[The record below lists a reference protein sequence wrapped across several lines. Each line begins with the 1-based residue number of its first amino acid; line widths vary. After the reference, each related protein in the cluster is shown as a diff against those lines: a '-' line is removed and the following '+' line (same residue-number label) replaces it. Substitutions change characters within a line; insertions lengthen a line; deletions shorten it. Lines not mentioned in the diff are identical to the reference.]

1 MAVMFRVL
9 GPVEAYVDG
18 VPVDL
23 GGPRPRLLVARL
35 LISRGATVSV
45 DAILDDLYD
54 GAPPP
59 RAQSTLHSYISNLR
73 RLLEPGRAPRTP
85 SSVLLSRPPGYA
97 LGPHEVDADEFV
109 RLAQAG
115 EPERA
120 LALWRGTPYEEFGD
134 VPWLR
139 PEIERLAEAHLV
151 TRERLLAGRVGDPH
165 VVGELEAL
173 VAAHPLRE
181 GLWELLART
190 LYALGRQADALEALR
205 TARGR
210 LAEELGLDPGPALR
224 RLEEAILAQDP
235 ALDTALDTA
244 LDAPA
249 PVRQGRAAPV
259 RETRAEA
266 ARAEAGLPERRAV
279 GRGTQVDRLDELA
292 REVIQA
298 ARGVTQRGPGI
309 AVISGEPG
317 IGKTWLA
324 EAFAERR
331 AAEGWLV
338 AWGRCHEISGV
349 PALWPWQQVVRD
361 LAGRVPPSPAQA
373 AALRVLLGDTVAGDD
388 PAAGAGR
395 PAEASEA
402 RFRLHQATAAY
413 LESAAADR
421 PLLVVIDD
429 LQWADTASLGL
440 LSDLALLLRGA
451 VAVVITVRSGE
462 GPAAVHD
469 TLGLLGRHD
478 ALRLPLAGLDPDA
491 VAELSGLRDAAS
503 VAALA
508 ERTRGNPLFIRETL
522 RLAEDQ
528 GIDRALTGVP
538 EGLADVLR
546 RRLLDLPARHR
557 PAIDAAAVLG
567 TGADRR
573 LLAEVVAD
581 ASDASDPSG
590 ADADADVDE
599 ALDAATAL
607 RVLDEDLRFTH
618 DLVRETVYADIPP
631 RRRAGLH
638 LTALRALEL
647 RPGADLAVLARHAMA
662 AGPAAAADAVRWAS
676 ATAGQAAG
684 RHAYEDAAQW
694 WRRAAEAHGTLPGA
708 DPREHVELLLQ
719 LVRAQ
724 LAAGHG
730 FSARQTRAEAVLAAD
745 RSGDPLLAA
754 RALTSLDA
762 PGLWKF
768 YTYGD
773 VELHTVRRIEDA
785 LAALPEGDSELR
797 CRLLGC
803 LGMERYD
810 GSADPR
816 CDTATAEALAMAR
829 RLVASGEAGP
839 ELLAITLNA
848 RYLGVQL
855 PEHMT
860 ELDAIG
866 EELTRL
872 GLPGFELLGHMIR
885 ERTRIDLF
893 DVAGADRAAERAGVL
908 VERLDLPWP
917 RFQHLIWT
925 GTRRLLDG
933 DFDGASN
940 AYAAAAEAGE
950 RLNLW
955 HTSSTLSSA
964 LLTRHF
970 AMRDFEGA
978 DELMTHY
985 SPFPAHRQVMGVLIA
1000 DSRGD
1005 RTAAETA
1012 REQGWHALPRD
1023 FGELPGL
1030 CLLGEAQIVAG
1041 DHEACAL
1048 TYRRLL
1054 PYEDRIAFGAGT
1066 FCAGPVGYYLGRMAH
1081 LGGAAGPEAARA
1093 HLDTAAKRCAGAGLS
1108 WWAARIA
1115 REREAVRG

>member
-35 LISRGATVSV
+35 LIARGATVSV

-54 GAPPP
+54 GTPPP

-73 RLLEPGRAPRTP
+73 RVLEPGRAPRTP

-120 LALWRGTPYEEFGD
+120 LALWRGMPYEEFGD

-173 VAAHPLRE
+173 VAAYPLRE

-205 TARGR
+205 AARVH

-235 ALDTALDTA
+235 ALDG
-244 LDAPA
+244 PA
-249 PVRQGRAAPV
+249 PVRQGRPAPTQAA
-259 RETRAEA
+259 RAEAAQAEA
-266 ARAEAGLPERRAV
+266 ARADRPERRAV
-279 GRGTQVDRLDELA
+279 GRGTQFDRLDELA
-292 REVIQA
+292 RNVTQA
-298 ARGVTQRGPGI
+298 ARGVAQRGPGV

-338 AWGRCHEISGV
+338 AWGRCHETSGA

-361 LAGRVPPSPAQA
+361 LAVRVPPSPAQA
-373 AALRVLLGDTVAGDD
+373 AALRVLLGDAARDDD

-413 LESAAADR
+413 LEAAAADR
-421 PLLVVIDD
+421 PLLVVVDD

-440 LSDLALLLRGA
+440 LSDLASLLRGA

-478 ALRLPLAGLDPDA
+478 ALRLPLAGLDPAA

-528 GIDRALTGVP
+528 GLDRALTGVP

-581 ASDASDPSG
+581 ASG
-590 ADADADVDE
+590 ADVDE

-607 RVLDEDLRFTH
+607 RVLGEDLRFTH
-618 DLVRETVYADIPP
+618 DLVRETVYTDIPP

-638 LTALRALEL
+638 LAALRALEL
-647 RPGADLAVLARHAMA
+647 RPGADLAVLARHALA

-694 WRRAAEAHGTLPGA
+694 WRRAVEAHGTLPGA
-708 DPREHVELLLQ
+708 DPREHVELLLR

-773 VELHTVRRIEDA
+773 IELHTVRRIEDA
-785 LAALPEGDSELR
+785 LTALPEEDSELR

-829 RLVASGEAGP
+829 RLVASGEAGR
-839 ELLAITLNA
+839 ELLAVTLNA

-855 PEHMT
+855 PEHMA

-866 EELTRL
+866 EELTGL
-872 GLPGFELLGHMIR
+872 GLPGFELLGYMIR
-885 ERTRIDLF
+885 ERTRTDLF
-893 DVAGADRAAERAGVL
+893 DVAGADRAAERAEVL

-933 DFDGASN
+933 DFEGAGN

-970 AMRDFEGA
+970 AMRDFGGA
-978 DELMTHY
+978 EELMAHY
-985 SPFPAHRQVMGVLIA
+985 SPFPAHQQVMGVLIG
-1000 DSRGD
+1000 DWRGD
-1005 RTAAETA
+1005 RTPAETA
-1012 REQGWHALPRD
+1012 REQGWHRLPRD

-1030 CLLGEAQIVAG
+1030 CLQGEAQIVAG

-1066 FCAGPVGYYLGRMAH
+1066 FCAGPVGYYLGRMAY
-1081 LGGAAGPEAARA
+1081 LGRAAGPETARA
-1093 HLDTAAKRCAGAGLS
+1093 HLDTAAERCAAAGLT
-1108 WWAARIA
+1108 WWAGRIA

>member
-35 LISRGATVSV
+35 LVARGATVSV

-54 GAPPP
+54 GTPPP

-73 RLLEPGRAPRTP
+73 RVLEPGRAPRTP

-120 LALWRGTPYEEFGD
+120 LALWRGMPYEEFGD

-205 TARGR
+205 TARAH

-235 ALDTALDTA
+235 ALDG
-244 LDAPA
+244 PA
-249 PVRQGRAAPV
+249 PVRQGRAAPI
-259 RETRAEA
+259 EAARAEA
-266 ARAEAGLPERRAV
+266 ARADRPERRAV
-279 GRGTQVDRLDELA
+279 GRGTQFDRLDELA
-292 REVIQA
+292 RDVIQA
-298 ARGVTQRGPGI
+298 ARGVAQRGPGI

-324 EAFAERR
+324 EAFAGRR

-338 AWGRCHEISGV
+338 AWGRCHETSGA

-361 LAGRVPPSPAQA
+361 LAARVPPSPAQA
-373 AALRVLLGDTVAGDD
+373 AALRVLLGDAAPGDD
-388 PAAGAGR
+388 PAPEAGR

-413 LESAAADR
+413 LETAAADR
-421 PLLVVIDD
+421 PLLVAIDD

-451 VAVVITVRSGE
+451 VAIVITVRSGE
-462 GPAAVHD
+462 GPAVVHD

-478 ALRLPLAGLDPDA
+478 ALRLPLAGLDPAA

-528 GIDRALTGVP
+528 GIERALTGVP

-581 ASDASDPSG
+581 ASG
-590 ADADADVDE
+590 ADVDE
-599 ALDAATAL
+599 ALDAATTL

-638 LTALRALEL
+638 LAALRALEL
-647 RPGADLAVLARHAMA
+647 RPGADLAVLARHALA
-662 AGPAAAADAVRWAS
+662 GGPAAAADAVRWAS

-694 WRRAAEAHGTLPGA
+694 WRRAVEAHGTLPGA

-773 VELHTVRRIEDA
+773 IELHTVRRIEDA
-785 LAALPEGDSELR
+785 LTALPEGDSELR

-816 CDTATAEALAMAR
+816 CDTATAEALSMAR
-829 RLVASGEAGP
+829 RLVASGEAGL

-855 PEHMT
+855 PEHMA

-866 EELTRL
+866 EELTGL
-872 GLPGFELLGHMIR
+872 GLPGFELLGYMIR

-893 DVAGADRAAERAGVL
+893 DMAGADRAAERAGVL

-933 DFDGASN
+933 DFEGAGN

-970 AMRDFEGA
+970 AMRDFDGA
-978 DELMTHY
+978 EELMARY
-985 SPFPAHRQVMGVLIA
+985 SPFPAHRQVMGVLIG
-1000 DSRGD
+1000 DWRGD
-1005 RTAAETA
+1005 RTAAEAA
-1012 REQGWHALPRD
+1012 REQGWHLLPRD

-1030 CLLGEAQIVAG
+1030 CLQGEAQIVAG

-1066 FCAGPVGYYLGRMAH
+1066 FCAGPVGYYLGRMAY
-1081 LGGAAGPEAARA
+1081 LGRAAGPETARA
-1093 HLDTAAKRCAGAGLS
+1093 HLDTAAKRCVAAGLT

>member
-35 LISRGATVSV
+35 LIARGATVSV

-54 GAPPP
+54 GTPPP

-73 RLLEPGRAPRTP
+73 RVLEPGRAPRTP

-97 LGPHEVDADEFV
+97 LGPHEVDADEFL

-120 LALWRGTPYEEFGD
+120 LALWRGMPYEEFGD

-173 VAAHPLRE
+173 VAGHPLRE

-205 TARGR
+205 TARVH

-235 ALDTALDTA
+235 ALDG
-244 LDAPA
+244 PV
-249 PVRQGRAAPV
+249 PVRQGRAVPV
-259 RETRAEA
+259 QAARAEA
-266 ARAEAGLPERRAV
+266 ARAEADRPERRAV
-279 GRGTQVDRLDELA
+279 GRGTQFDRLDELA
-292 REVIQA
+292 RDVIQA
-298 ARGVTQRGPGI
+298 ARGVAQRGPGI

-324 EAFAERR
+324 EAFAARR

-338 AWGRCHEISGV
+338 AWGRCHETSGV
-349 PALWPWQQVVRD
+349 PALWPWQQIVRD
-361 LAGRVPPSPAQA
+361 LAARVPPSPAQA
-373 AALRVLLGDTVAGDD
+373 AALRVLLADDAPGDD
-388 PAAGAGR
+388 PAPGAER

-413 LESAAADR
+413 LGTAAADR
-421 PLLVVIDD
+421 PLLVAIDD

-451 VAVVITVRSGE
+451 VAIVITVRSGE

-478 ALRLPLAGLDPDA
+478 ALRLPLAGLDRAA

-522 RLAEDQ
+522 RLAEDR
-528 GIDRALTGVP
+528 GIERALTGVP

-581 ASDASDPSG
+581 ASG
-590 ADADADVDE
+590 ADVDE

-618 DLVRETVYADIPP
+618 DLVRETVYAGIPP

-638 LTALRALEL
+638 LAALRALEL
-647 RPGADLAVLARHAMA
+647 RPGADLAVLARHALA

-694 WRRAAEAHGTLPGA
+694 WRRAVEAHGTLPGA

-773 VELHTVRRIEDA
+773 IELHTVRRIEDA
-785 LAALPEGDSELR
+785 LTALPEGDSELR

-829 RLVASGEAGP
+829 RLVASGEAGR

-855 PEHMT
+855 PEHMA

-866 EELTRL
+866 EELTGL

-933 DFDGASN
+933 DFEGAGN
-940 AYAAAAEAGE
+940 AYAVAAEAGE

-970 AMRDFEGA
+970 AMRDFGGA
-978 DELMTHY
+978 EELMAHY
-985 SPFPAHRQVMGVLIA
+985 SPFPAHRQVMGVLIG
-1000 DSRGD
+1000 DWRGD

-1012 REQGWHALPRD
+1012 REQGWHPLPRD

-1066 FCAGPVGYYLGRMAH
+1066 FCAGPVGYYLGRMAY
-1081 LGGAAGPEAARA
+1081 LGRAAGPETARA
-1093 HLDTAAKRCAGAGLS
+1093 HLDTAAERCAAAGLT
-1108 WWAARIA
+1108 WWAGRIA
-1115 REREAVRG
+1115 REREAVRR

>member
-73 RLLEPGRAPRTP
+73 RVLEPGRAPRTP

-109 RLAQAG
+109 RLSQAG

-139 PEIERLAEAHLV
+139 PEIERLAEAHLA

-205 TARGR
+205 TARGH

-235 ALDTALDTA
+235 ALD
-244 LDAPA
+244 A
-249 PVRQGRAAPV
+249 PVRQAAPV
-259 RETRAEA
+259 HAAPADVEA
-266 ARAEAGLPERRAV
+266 ARPGSGGTARPERRAV

-292 REVIQA
+292 RDVVQA
-298 ARGVTQRGPGI
+298 ARGVAQRGPGI

-338 AWGRCHEISGV
+338 AWGRCHETSGA

-361 LAGRVPPSPAQA
+361 LAGRVPPSGAQA
-373 AALRVLLGDTVAGDD
+373 AALRVLLGDAAPEDD
-388 PAAGAGR
+388 PATGAGR

-402 RFRLHQATAAY
+402 RFRLHQATANY
-413 LESAAADR
+413 LRAVAADR

-451 VAVVITVRSGE
+451 VAVVITVRSGD
-462 GPAAVHD
+462 GHAAVHD

-478 ALRLPLAGLDPDA
+478 ALRLPLAGLDPAA

-522 RLAEDQ
+522 RLAQDQ
-528 GIDRALTGVP
+528 GIDKALTGVP

-567 TGADRR
+567 TGADRW
-573 LLAEVVAD
+573 LLAEVVAH
-581 ASDASDPSG
+581 ASDTP
-590 ADADADVDE
+590 DADMDVDE

-607 RVLDEDLRFTH
+607 RVLGEDLRFTH

-638 LTALRALEL
+638 LAALRALEL
-647 RPGADLAVLARHAMA
+647 RPGADLALLARHAMA
-662 AGPAAAADAVRWAS
+662 AGPAAVADAVRWAS

-694 WRRAAEAHGTLPGA
+694 WRRAVEAHGTLPGA
-708 DPREHVELLLQ
+708 DPREHVELLLR

-730 FSARQTRAEAVLAAD
+730 FEARQTRAEAVLAAD

-893 DVAGADRAAERAGVL
+893 DVAAADRAAERAGVL

-933 DFDGASN
+933 DFDGAGN

-955 HTSSTLSSA
+955 HTSATLSSA
-964 LLTRHF
+964 LLARHF
-970 AMRDFEGA
+970 TMRDFEGA

-985 SPFPAHRQVMGVLIA
+985 SPFPAHQQVMGLLIA

-1041 DHEACAL
+1041 DREACAV

-1093 HLDTAAKRCAGAGLS
+1093 HLDTAAKRCAAAGLS
-1108 WWAARIA
+1108 WWAARITA
-1115 REREAVRG
+1115 EREAVRG

>member
-18 VPVDL
+18 VSVDL

-35 LISRGATVSV
+35 LIARGATVSV

-54 GAPPP
+54 GTPPP

-73 RLLEPGRAPRTP
+73 RVLEPGRAPRTP
-85 SSVLLSRPPGYA
+85 SSVLVSRPPGYA
-97 LGPHEVDADEFV
+97 LGPYEVDADEFV

-120 LALWRGTPYEEFGD
+120 LALWRGMPYEEFGD

-205 TARGR
+205 TARAH
-210 LAEELGLDPGPALR
+210 LAEDLGLDPGPALR
-224 RLEEAILAQDP
+224 RLEEAILTQDP
-235 ALDTALDTA
+235 ALDG
-244 LDAPA
+244 PA
-249 PVRQGRAAPV
+249 PGRRDPAA
-259 RETRAEA
+259 RMEA
-266 ARAEAGLPERRAV
+266 AQAGAAREDRPERRAV
-279 GRGTQVDRLDELA
+279 GRGTQLDRLDELA
-292 REVIQA
+292 RELV
-298 ARGVTQRGPGI
+298 RGVARRAPRI

-338 AWGRCHEISGV
+338 AWGRCHETSGA

-361 LAGRVPPSPAQA
+361 IAARVPPSPAQA
-373 AALRVLLGDTVAGDD
+373 AALRVLLGDAAPEDD
-388 PAAGAGR
+388 PAPGPGR

-413 LESAAADR
+413 LETAAADR
-421 PLLVVIDD
+421 PLLVMIDD
-429 LQWADTASLGL
+429 LQWADKASLGL

-451 VAVVITVRSGE
+451 VAIVITVRSGE
-462 GPAAVHD
+462 GPAAVYD

-478 ALRLPLAGLDPDA
+478 ALRLPLAGLDPAA

-528 GIDRALTGVP
+528 GFERALTGVP

-546 RRLLDLPARHR
+546 RRLLGLPARHR

-581 ASDASDPSG
+581 ASG
-590 ADADADVDE
+590 ADVDE
-599 ALDAATAL
+599 ALDAATAI
-607 RVLDEDLRFTH
+607 RILDEDLRFTH
-618 DLVRETVYADIPP
+618 DLVRETVYGDIPP

-638 LTALRALEL
+638 LAALRALEL
-647 RPGADLAVLARHAMA
+647 RPVADLAALARHALA
-662 AGPAAAADAVRWAS
+662 AGPAAVADAVRWAS
-676 ATAGQAAG
+676 ATGVQAAG

-773 VELHTVRRIEDA
+773 IELHTVRRIEDA

-829 RLVASGEAGP
+829 RLAVSGEAGP

-855 PEHMT
+855 PEYMA

-866 EELTRL
+866 EELTGL
-872 GLPGFELLGHMIR
+872 GLPGFELLGYMIR

-893 DVAGADRAAERAGVL
+893 DMAGADRAAERAGVL

-933 DFDGASN
+933 DFEGAGN

-970 AMRDFEGA
+970 AMGDFDGA
-978 DELMTHY
+978 EELMAHY
-985 SPFPAHRQVMGVLIA
+985 SPFPAHRQVMGVLIG
-1000 DSRGD
+1000 DWRGD
-1005 RTAAETA
+1005 RTAAEAA
-1012 REQGWHALPRD
+1012 REQGWHPLPRD

-1030 CLLGEAQIVAG
+1030 CLQGEAQIVAG
-1041 DHEACAL
+1041 DHEACAR

-1081 LGGAAGPEAARA
+1081 LGRAAGPETARA
-1093 HLDTAAKRCAGAGLS
+1093 HLEAAQKRCAANGLT

-1115 REREAVRG
+1115 RERDRLAR

>member
-35 LISRGATVSV
+35 LIARGATVSV

-54 GAPPP
+54 GTPPP

-73 RLLEPGRAPRTP
+73 RVLEPGRAPRTP

-97 LGPHEVDADEFV
+97 LGAHEVDADDFV

-205 TARGR
+205 TARGH

-224 RLEEAILAQDP
+224 RLEQAILAQDP
-235 ALDTALDTA
+235 ALDG
-244 LDAPA
+244 PA
-249 PVRQGRAAPV
+249 PVRQGRAAPI
-259 RETRAEA
+259 ETARAEAARAGAVRAEA
-266 ARAEAGLPERRAV
+266 ARAETARADRPERRAV
-279 GRGTQVDRLDELA
+279 GRGTQCDRLDELA
-292 REVIQA
+292 RDVIQA
-298 ARGVTQRGPGI
+298 ARGVAQRGPGI

-338 AWGRCHEISGV
+338 AWGRCHETSGA

-373 AALRVLLGDTVAGDD
+373 AALRVLLGDAAAGDD
-388 PAAGAGR
+388 PAPGAGR

-413 LESAAADR
+413 LEAVAADR
-421 PLLVVIDD
+421 PLLVAIDD

-451 VAVVITVRSGE
+451 VAIVITVRSGE

-478 ALRLPLAGLDPDA
+478 ALRLPLAGLDPAA

-581 ASDASDPSG
+581 ASG
-590 ADADADVDE
+590 ADVDE

-638 LTALRALEL
+638 LAALRALEL
-647 RPGADLAVLARHAMA
+647 RPGADLAVLTRHALA
-662 AGPAAAADAVRWAS
+662 AGPAAAAEAVRWAS

-785 LAALPEGDSELR
+785 LTALPEGDSELR

-829 RLVASGEAGP
+829 RLTASGEAGP

-855 PEHMT
+855 PEHMA

-893 DVAGADRAAERAGVL
+893 DMAGADRAAERAGVL

-933 DFDGASN
+933 DFDGAGN

-955 HTSSTLSSA
+955 HTSNTLSSA

-970 AMRDFEGA
+970 AMGDYDGA
-978 DELMTHY
+978 EELMTHY
-985 SPFPAHRQVMGVLIA
+985 SPFPAHRQVIGVLIG
-1000 DSRGD
+1000 DWRGD
-1005 RTAAETA
+1005 RTAAEAA
-1012 REQGWHALPRD
+1012 REQGWHPLPRD

-1030 CLLGEAQIVAG
+1030 CLQGEAQIIAG

-1081 LGGAAGPEAARA
+1081 LGRAAGPETARA
-1093 HLDTAAKRCAGAGLS
+1093 HLDTAAKRCAANGLT

-1115 REREAVRG
+1115 RERDRIAP

>member
-35 LISRGATVSV
+35 LIARGATVSV

-59 RAQSTLHSYISNLR
+59 RAHNTLHSYISTLR
-73 RLLEPGRAPRTP
+73 RVLEPGRAPRTP

-97 LGPHEVDADEFV
+97 LGPHEVDAEEFV
-109 RLAQAG
+109 RLAQTG

-120 LALWRGTPYEEFGD
+120 LALWRGMPYEEFGD

-151 TRERLLAGRVGDPH
+151 TRERLLAGRIGDPH

-205 TARGR
+205 TARSH

-235 ALDTALDTA
+235 ALDGPGTVRRGPA
-244 LDAPA
+244 APA
-249 PVRQGRAAPV
+249 EAPAAD
-259 RETRAEA
+259 R
-266 ARAEAGLPERRAV
+266 PERRTV
-279 GRGTQVDRLDELA
+279 GRGTQLDRLGELA
-292 REVIQA
+292 RDVTGGRPRIA
-298 ARGVTQRGPGI
+298 A
-309 AVISGEPG
+309 ISGEPG
-317 IGKTWLA
+317 IGKTWLT

-338 AWGRCHEISGV
+338 AWGRCHETSGA
-349 PALWPWQQVVRD
+349 PALWPWQQVVGD
-361 LAGRVPPSPAQA
+361 LAARVPPSPAQA
-373 AALRVLLGDTVAGDD
+373 AALRVLLGDTAPAGTAPPGD
-388 PAAGAGR
+388 R
-395 PAEASEA
+395 QAEAGEA

-413 LESAAADR
+413 LETAAADR

-440 LSDLALLLRGA
+440 LSDLPMLLRGR
-451 VAVVITVRSGE
+451 VAIVVTVRSGE

-478 ALRLPLAGLDPDA
+478 ALRLPLAGLGSAA
-491 VAELSGLRDAAS
+491 VAELSGLHDAAS

-528 GIDRALTGVP
+528 GIEKALTGVP

-546 RRLLDLPARHR
+546 RRLLRLPAPHR

-573 LLAEVVAD
+573 LVAEVVAD
-581 ASDASDPSG
+581 TSDADV
-590 ADADADVDE
+590 DVDE

-607 RVLDEDLRFTH
+607 RVLGEDLRFTH

-638 LTALRALEL
+638 LAALRALEL

-694 WRRAAEAHGTLPGA
+694 WRRAVEAHGTLPGA
-708 DPREHVELLLQ
+708 DPREHVELLLH

-773 VELHTVRRIEDA
+773 IELHTVRRIEDA
-785 LAALPEGDSELR
+785 LTALPEGDSELR

-839 ELLAITLNA
+839 ELLAISLNA

-855 PEHMT
+855 PEHMA

-872 GLPGFELLGHMIR
+872 GLPGFELLGYMIR

-933 DFDGASN
+933 DFDGAGE

-1005 RTAAETA
+1005 HTAAEAA

-1023 FGELPGL
+1023 FGELPGM

-1041 DHEACAL
+1041 DHEACAR

-1066 FCAGPVGYYLGRMAH
+1066 FCAGPVGYYLGRLAH
-1081 LGGAAGPEAARA
+1081 LGRAAGPETARA
-1093 HLDTAAKRCAGAGLS
+1093 HLEAAGKRCAAAGLT

-1115 REREAVRG
+1115 AEREAVRG

>member
-1 MAVMFRVL
+1 MTVMFRVL

-35 LISRGATVSV
+35 LIARGATVSV

-54 GAPPP
+54 GTPPP

-73 RLLEPGRAPRTP
+73 RALEPGRAPRTP
-85 SSVLLSRPPGYA
+85 SSVLVNRPPGYA
-97 LGPHEVDADEFV
+97 LGPHEVDAEEFV

-120 LALWRGTPYEEFGD
+120 LALWRGAPYEEFSD

-139 PEIERLAEAHLV
+139 PEIERLAEARLA

-205 TARGR
+205 TARAH

-235 ALDTALDTA
+235 S
-244 LDAPA
+244 LDAQRPA
-249 PVRQGRAAPV
+249 PEDPRARETAPPAAQTPPRRTVGRA
-259 RETRAEA
+259 
-266 ARAEAGLPERRAV
+266 GQL
-279 GRGTQVDRLDELA
+279 DRLTGLA
-292 REVIQA
+292 REAV
-298 ARGVTQRGPGI
+298 RGRPRI
-309 AVISGEPG
+309 AVVSGEPG

-324 EAFAERR
+324 ETFAEER
-331 AAEGWLV
+331 AAEGWRV
-338 AWGRCHEISGV
+338 AWGRCHETSGA

-361 LAGRVPPSPAQA
+361 LATRIAPPPAQA
-373 AALRVLLGDTVAGDD
+373 AALRVLLGE
-388 PAAGAGR
+388 PAPDGEP
-395 PAEASEA
+395 PAEAGEA

-413 LESAAADR
+413 LDTVAAAG

-440 LSDLALLLRGA
+440 LSDLALLLRGGIA
-451 VAVVITVRSGE
+451 IVITVRSGE
-462 GPAAVHD
+462 GSPAVHD
-469 TLGLLGRHD
+469 ALGLLGRHD
-478 ALRLPLAGLDPDA
+478 ALRLPLAGLDPA
-491 VAELSGLRDAAS
+491 SVAELSGLHDPAR

-528 GIDRALTGVP
+528 GIERALIAVP

-546 RRLLDLPARHR
+546 RRLMNLPAPFR
-557 PAIDAAAVLG
+557 PAVDAAAVLG
-567 TGADRR
+567 TGADRS
-573 LLAEVVAD
+573 LLAEVA
-581 ASDASDPSG
+581 G
-590 ADADADVDE
+590 MDVDE
-599 ALDAATAL
+599 ALDAAAAIRIL
-607 RVLDEDLRFTH
+607 GENLAFTH
-618 DLVRETVYADIPP
+618 DLVRETVYADIPL

-638 LTALRALEL
+638 LAALRALER
-647 RPGADLAVLARHAMA
+647 RPGSDLALLARHALA
-662 AGPAAAADAVRWAS
+662 AGPDAAADAVRWAS

-708 DPREHVELLLQ
+708 DPAGHVELLLE

-724 LAAGHG
+724 LAAGDG

-773 VELHTVRRIEDA
+773 IELHTVRRIEEA

-829 RLVASGEAGP
+829 RLVASGKAGR

-855 PEHMT
+855 PEHMA

-872 GLPGFELLGHMIR
+872 GPPGFELLGYMIR
-885 ERTRIDLF
+885 ERTRMDLF
-893 DVAGADRAAERAGVL
+893 DVAGADRAAERAAVL

-925 GTRRLLDG
+925 GARRLLDG
-933 DFDGASN
+933 DFEAAGN

-955 HTSSTLSSA
+955 HTRTALSSS
-964 LLTRHF
+964 LLVRQWMTG
-970 AMRDFEGA
+970 DLDGTE
-978 DELMTHY
+978 ELMEHY
-985 SPFPAHRQVMGVLIA
+985 SPFPAHHQVMGVLLA
-1000 DSRGD
+1000 ARRGD
-1005 RTAAETA
+1005 RTAAEAA
-1012 REQGWHALPRD
+1012 REQGWHPLPRD

-1030 CLLGEAQIVAG
+1030 CMLGEAQIVAG
-1041 DHEACAL
+1041 DREACAH

-1081 LGGAAGPEAARA
+1081 LGRVAGPETARA
-1093 HLDTAAKRCAGAGLS
+1093 HLEAAEKRCAAAGLT
-1108 WWAARIA
+1108 WWAARLA
-1115 REREAVRG
+1115 AERAAVTG

>member
-9 GPVEAYVDG
+9 GPVEAYVDS

-35 LISRGATVSV
+35 LIARGATVSV

-59 RAQSTLHSYISNLR
+59 RAQNTLHSYISTLR
-73 RLLEPGRAPRTP
+73 RVLEPGRAPRTP

-97 LGPHEVDADEFV
+97 LGPHEVDAEEFV

-120 LALWRGTPYEEFGD
+120 LALWRGMPYEEFGD

-205 TARGR
+205 TARAR
-210 LAEELGLDPGPALR
+210 LADELGLDPGPALR

-235 ALDTALDTA
+235 ALDG
-244 LDAPA
+244 PGH
-249 PVRQGRAAPV
+249 VRRGPAAPV
-259 RETRAEA
+259 EA
-266 ARAEAGLPERRAV
+266 PGADRPERRAV
-279 GRGTQVDRLDELA
+279 GRGTQLDRLGELA
-292 REVIQA
+292 RDVAGGRPRIVA
-298 ARGVTQRGPGI
+298 
-309 AVISGEPG
+309 ISGEPG
-317 IGKTWLA
+317 IGKTWLT

-338 AWGRCHEISGV
+338 AWGRCHETSGA

-361 LAGRVPPSPAQA
+361 LTARVPPSPAQA
-373 AALRVLLGDTVAGDD
+373 AALRVLLGDTARDGATAREGTAARHETAGRDD
-388 PAAGAGR
+388 TARPGDR
-395 PAEASEA
+395 PAEAGEA

-413 LESAAADR
+413 LGTAAADR

-440 LSDLALLLRGA
+440 LSDLPMLLRGK
-451 VAVVITVRSGE
+451 VAIVVTVRSGE

-469 TLGLLGRHD
+469 ALGLLGRHD
-478 ALRLPLAGLDPDA
+478 ALRLPLAGLDPAA
-491 VAELSGLRDAAS
+491 VAEMSGLRDAAA

-528 GIDRALTGVP
+528 GIERALTGVP

-546 RRLLDLPARHR
+546 RRLLDLPAPYR

-573 LLAEVVAD
+573 LLAEVVGD
-581 ASDASDPSG
+581 ASG
-590 ADADADVDE
+590 TDVDE
-599 ALDAATAL
+599 ALDAATAI

-618 DLVRETVYADIPP
+618 DLIRETVYADIPP

-638 LTALRALEL
+638 LAALRALRL
-647 RPGADLAVLARHAMA
+647 RPGADLAVLARHALA
-662 AGPAAAADAVRWAS
+662 AGPGAAADAVRWAS
-676 ATAGQAAG
+676 ATARQAAG

-694 WRRAAEAHGTLPGA
+694 WRRAVEAHGTLPGA
-708 DPREHVELLLQ
+708 DPAGHVELLLE

-724 LAAGHG
+724 LAAGDG
-730 FSARQTRAEAVLAAD
+730 VSARQTRVEAVLAAD
-745 RSGDPLLAA
+745 GPGDPLLAA

-762 PGLWKF
+762 PALWKM
-768 YTYGD
+768 YAYGD
-773 VELHTVRRIEDA
+773 MELQVVRRIEDA
-785 LAALPEGDSELR
+785 LAALPEEDSELR

-810 GSADPR
+810 SSADPR

-829 RLVASGEAGP
+829 RLVARGEAGE
-839 ELLAITLNA
+839 ELLGFTLNA
-848 RYLGVQL
+848 RFLGVHL
-855 PEHMT
+855 PERIP
-860 ELDAIG
+860 EIDAIG

-872 GLPGFELLGHMIR
+872 GPPGFELLGHMIR
-885 ERTRIDLF
+885 ERSRMELF
-893 DVAGADRAAERAGVL
+893 DVAGADRAAERAAVL
-908 VERLDLPWP
+908 VQRLDLPWP
-917 RFQHLIWT
+917 RFQQFMYA
-925 GTRRLLDG
+925 GARRLLEG
-933 DFDGASN
+933 DFDGSGE

-955 HTSSTLSSA
+955 YTSTVLASA
-964 LLTRHF
+964 LLARQFT
-970 AMRDFEGA
+970 MRETDGVE
-978 DELMTHY
+978 ELMEQY
-985 SPFPAHRQVMGVLIA
+985 SPFPAHRQVMGVLFG
-1000 DSRGD
+1000 DWRGD
-1005 RTAAETA
+1005 RAPAAAA

-1023 FGELPGL
+1023 FGELPGI

-1041 DHEACAL
+1041 DHEACAR
-1048 TYRRLL
+1048 TYRRLM

-1066 FCAGPVGYYLGRMAH
+1066 FCAGPVGYFLGRLAH
-1081 LGGAAGPEAARA
+1081 LGRTADPETARA
-1093 HLDTAAKRCAGAGLS
+1093 HLEAAGKRCAAAGLT

-1115 REREAVRG
+1115 AQREAVRG

>member
-9 GPVEAYVDG
+9 GPIEAYVDG

-35 LISRGATVSV
+35 LIARGATVSV

-54 GAPPP
+54 GTPPP
-59 RAQSTLHSYISNLR
+59 RAHNTLHSYISNLR
-73 RLLEPGRAPRTP
+73 RVLEPGRAPRTP

-97 LGPHEVDADEFV
+97 LGPHEVDAAEFV

-120 LALWRGTPYEEFGD
+120 LALWRGMPYEEFGD

-165 VVGELEAL
+165 AVGELEAL

-205 TARGR
+205 TARVR

-235 ALDTALDTA
+235 ALDRPGGARRGQ
-244 LDAPA
+244 DAPA
-249 PVRQGRAAPV
+249 APV
-259 RETRAEA
+259 VA
-266 ARAEAGLPERRAV
+266 ARADRPERRAV
-279 GRGTQVDRLDELA
+279 GRGTQLDRLAELA
-292 REVIQA
+292 RDVA
-298 ARGVTQRGPGI
+298 GGRPRI

-331 AAEGWLV
+331 AAEGWPV
-338 AWGRCHEISGV
+338 AWGRCHETSGA

-373 AALRVLLGDTVAGDD
+373 AALRVLLGDPVLDDTARDGIALGDPVLGGTARGGTASRAGTASPGD
-388 PAAGAGR
+388 R
-395 PAEASEA
+395 PAEAGEA

-413 LESAAADR
+413 LDAAAADR
-421 PLLVVIDD
+421 PLLVLIDD
-429 LQWADTASLGL
+429 LQWADTASLNL
-440 LSDLALLLRGA
+440 LSDLPMLLRGG
-451 VAVVITVRSGE
+451 VAVVVTVRAGE
-462 GPAAVHD
+462 GTAAVHD
-469 TLGLLGRHD
+469 ALGLLGRHD
-478 ALRLPLAGLDPDA
+478 ALRLPLAGLDSAA
-491 VAELSGLRDAAS
+491 VAELSGLRDAAT

-528 GIDRALTGVP
+528 GVERALTGVP

-546 RRLLDLPARHR
+546 RRLLGLPAPHR

-573 LLAEVVAD
+573 LVAEVVEAAGN
-581 ASDASDPSG
+581 ASG
-590 ADADADVDE
+590 VDVDE
-599 ALDAATAL
+599 ALDAATAI

-618 DLVRETVYADIPP
+618 DLMRETVYADIPP

-638 LTALRALEL
+638 LAALRALRL
-647 RPGADLAVLARHAMA
+647 RPGADLAVLARHALA
-662 AGPAAAADAVRWAS
+662 AGPGGAADAVRWS
-676 ATAGQAAG
+676 SSTARQAAG

-694 WRRAAEAHGTLPGA
+694 WRRAVEAHGTLPGA
-708 DPREHVELLLQ
+708 DPAGHVELLLE

-724 LAAGHG
+724 LAAGDG
-730 FSARQTRAEAVLAAD
+730 VSARRTRAEAVLAAD
-745 RSGDPLLAA
+745 GPGDPLLAA

-762 PGLWKF
+762 PALWKM
-768 YTYGD
+768 YAYGD
-773 VELHTVRRIEDA
+773 MELHVVRRIEDA
-785 LAALPEGDSELR
+785 LAALPAGDSELR

-829 RLVASGEAGP
+829 RLVAQGEAGE
-839 ELLAITLNA
+839 ELLGFTLNA

-855 PEHMT
+855 PEHIP

-872 GLPGFELLGHMIR
+872 GSPGFELLGHMIR
-885 ERTRIDLF
+885 ERSRLELF
-893 DVAGADRAAERAGVL
+893 DVAGADRAAERAAVL

-925 GTRRLLDG
+925 GARRLLDG
-933 DFDGASN
+933 DFDGAGD

-955 HTSSTLSSA
+955 YTSTALASA
-964 LLTRHF
+964 LLARHI
-970 AMRDFEGA
+970 AMRDTDGVE
-978 DELMTHY
+978 ELMEQY
-985 SPFPAHRQVMGVLIA
+985 SPFPAHRQVMDVLFA
-1000 DSRGD
+1000 NWRGD
-1005 RTAAETA
+1005 RAPAEAA
-1012 REQGWHALPRD
+1012 REQGWHPLPRD
-1023 FGELPGL
+1023 FGELPGV
-1030 CLLGEAQIVAG
+1030 CLQGEAQIVAD
-1041 DHEACAL
+1041 DHEGCAR

-1054 PYEDRIAFGAGT
+1054 PYEDRVAFGAGT
-1066 FCAGPVGYYLGRMAH
+1066 FCAGPVGYFLGRLAH
-1081 LGGAAGPEAARA
+1081 LGRAAGPQQARA
-1093 HLDTAAKRCAGAGLS
+1093 HLEAAEKRCAAAGLS